1 MDLVDKRW
9 SCVRACSHSL
19 GSVCAGKNKAVTV
32 LCCSASSSENKP
44 HVIKQIGFGLCY
56 AEVTQ

>member
-9 SCVRACSHSL
+9 SCVRAATL
-19 GSVCAGKNKAVTV
+19 WGAFVPGKNKAVTV